1 MPDVKYKSG
10 FIPKKCISCNI
21 FMIIW
26 PDSINLVCIMQS
38 KIKSYVLRAG
48 RISNRQQQGL
58 DLWLNNYELSVNGM
72 PWDITKEFGRVAK
85 TVVEIGF
92 GMGASLLHMAKNHPE
107 LNYIGIEVHRAGLGS
122 LAAELHEYGLS
133 NVRIVPHDA
142 VEVFRT
148 QFQDDSLAG
157 VQIFFPDPW
166 HKKRHH
172 KRRLIQPEFILTLV
186 KKIKPGGF
194 IHCAT
199 DWGHYAEHILEVL
212 SANPSLQNTQ
222 IKGGYSPRPPSRPL
236 TKFEQ
241 RGERLGHGVWDL
253 IFKRC
258 V

>member
-1 MPDVKYKSG
+1 
-10 FIPKKCISCNI
+10 
-21 FMIIW
+21 
-26 PDSINLVCIMQS
+26 MQR

-48 RISNRQQQGL
+48 RVSNRQRQGL
-58 DLWLNNYELSVNGM
+58 DLWLKNYELTVDES
-72 PWDITKEFGRVAK
+72 PWNLSEEFIRTAD

-92 GMGASLLHMAKNHPE
+92 GMGASLLAMAKNNPE
-107 LNYIGIEVHRAGLGS
+107 LNYIGIEVHQAGVGS
-122 LAAELHEYGLS
+122 LAADLHEYQLS
-133 NVRIVPHDA
+133 NVRIVAHDA

-148 QFQDDSLAG
+148 QLLDNSLAG

-172 KRRLIQPEFILTLV
+172 KRRLIQKEFIQLLT

-199 DWGHYAEHILEVL
+199 DWQDYAEHILEVL
-212 SANPSLQNTQ
+212 STEPTLKNTQ
-222 IKGGYSPRPPSRPL
+222 KEGGYSPRPLSRPL

-253 IFKRC
+253 IFTKLDA
-258 V
+258 